1 MSDVI
6 SAALILLIGVPL
18 VLAGYFGYAFVR
30 QAWRASRRNPRDPK
44 SPPQ

>member
-6 SAALILLIGVPL
+6 TVALILLIGVPL
-18 VLAGYFGYAFVR
+18 AVACYFGYAFVR
-30 QAWRASRRNPRDPK
+30 QAWRASRGARKPK